1 MTKHLSPNPKELQG
15 IGVSPGIIIG
25 KAHLVDRSKI
35 KIRYQYIINDTHI
48 SREVDRFKEAIA
60 TTREQLVTLKSSM
73 PDHVKDHAFILDSHL
88 MILKDTMLIDAS
100 IQKILDE
107 KINAE
112 WALKKSLQE
121 IRLVFQQIDDEY
133 IRSRINDVENVT
145 DRILRNLSG
154 EPQQHL
160 AEINERVI
168 IVAHDLSPG
177 DTTELN
183 ISKVMGFITDIGG
196 RTSHTGILA
205 HALQIP
211 AVVGLETITDLMD
224 LL

>member
-1 MTKHLSPNPKELQG
+1 MTETLSPNPKELQG

-35 KIRYQYIINDTHI
+35 KIRYQYIINDNHI

-88 MILKDTMLIDAS
+88 IILKDTMLIDAS

-112 WALKKSLQE
+112 
-121 IRLVFQQIDDEY
+121 
-133 IRSRINDVENVT
+133 
-145 DRILRNLSG
+145 
-154 EPQQHL
+154 
-160 AEINERVI
+160 
-168 IVAHDLSPG
+168 
-177 DTTELN
+177 
-183 ISKVMGFITDIGG
+183 
-196 RTSHTGILA
+196 
-205 HALQIP
+205 
-211 AVVGLETITDLMD
+211 
-224 LL
+224 